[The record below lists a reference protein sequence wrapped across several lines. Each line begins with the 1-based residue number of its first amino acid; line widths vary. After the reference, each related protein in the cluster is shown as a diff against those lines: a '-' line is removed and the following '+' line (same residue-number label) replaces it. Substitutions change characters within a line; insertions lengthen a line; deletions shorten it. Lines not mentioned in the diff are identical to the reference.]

1 MKSKIT
7 NLLTEIERTEKQCLE
22 KYNALPNWEPPSLTI
37 LADFHAKYD
46 SWKSTHPTE
55 YYKEK
60 ENAQRQQISIL
71 QTQLRIAQE
80 ILNDKHVP
88 EFTN

>member
-1 MKSKIT
+1 MESKIAT
-7 NLLTEIERTEKQCLE
+7 LLTEIERTERQCLE
-22 KYNALPNWEPPSLTI
+22 KLNALPDWEPPSLTF

-46 SWKSTHPTE
+46 SWKSTHPAE

-80 ILNDKHVP
+80 ILNDTHVP
-88 EFTN
+88 EFAN